1 MLAKVRNP
9 WNQEMYTGPW
19 RDDDPNWTES
29 RKREVNLTNSNDG
42 IFWMEYDT
50 FLSYFYSSSVAMYE
64 DYAVYHQKEILME
77 KRTLMI
83 EFENPVAQELYIVGE
98 MNSRRHYPRADMCN
112 PQNSVALFLIDNNY
126 QYVGDHS
133 SAHVGGYTGFGTVG
147 SLGTPIPAGKFI
159 IYMY

>member
-83 EFENPVAQELYIVGE
+83 EFENPVAQELYIVGD
-98 MNSRRHYPRADMCN
+98 RK
-112 PQNSVALFLIDNNY
+112 SV
-126 QYVGDHS
+126 V
-133 SAHVGGYTGFGTVG
+133 
-147 SLGTPIPAGKFI
+147 
-159 IYMY
+159 